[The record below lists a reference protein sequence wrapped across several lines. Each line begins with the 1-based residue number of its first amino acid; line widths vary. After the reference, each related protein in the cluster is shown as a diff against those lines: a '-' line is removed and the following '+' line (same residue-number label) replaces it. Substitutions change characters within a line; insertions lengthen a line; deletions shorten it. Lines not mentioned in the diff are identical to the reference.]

1 MSVSKLLS
9 RIKAPQFDCE
19 NESGERVKGGGAE
32 NTNGILDP
40 MTQFAWYVYL
50 FDVSAD

>member
-9 RIKAPQFDCE
+9 RIKAPPFDCE
-19 NESGERVKGGGAE
+19 HESGERVKGAE

-40 MTQFAWYVYL
+40 MTQFAWYVNL
-50 FDVSAD
+50 CDVSAD